1 MNNSSTVSTA
11 LPVVVCDDSSMA
23 RKQLQRTL
31 PQNWN
36 IDISLATNGLEALAL
51 IRAKANCLL
60 FLDLNMPVMDGY
72 QTLEIIAAEGL
83 ATQVIVVSGDV
94 QPEAHA
100 RVTQLGALA
109 FIEKPVAAD
118 YLAELLQDLGLYQ
131 TSAKKAPTLTAPV
144 DLPSVGATPT
154 AELLD
159 GLQEVAN
166 VAMGRS
172 ADLLARL
179 LNAFIQL
186 PIPKVNLLNSA
197 DLKMALTMTEAGATY
212 SAVCQ
217 GFIGSGV
224 AGEALM
230 IFDDTS
236 FADVAHL
243 LSWEG
248 EITPA
253 DELELLM
260 DMASLLAGAC
270 INGIGEQLDINFSQ
284 GHPMVLGQHVAI
296 GDLVSDSVHQW
307 NEILAVEITYHI
319 ENHDINCDLLLL
331 FTEDSIETLRQ
342 RCAILFS

>member
-1 MNNSSTVSTA
+1 MTNPLQSET

-23 RKQLQRTL
+23 RKQLQRSL
-31 PQNWN
+31 PQDWN
-36 IDISLATNGLEALAL
+36 VDISFATNGLEAMEL
-51 IRAKANCLL
+51 IRSHANCLL
-60 FLDLNMPVMDGY
+60 FLDLNMPHMDGY
-72 QTLEIIAAEGL
+72 QALELIAAEGL
-83 ATQVIVVSGDV
+83 ATQVIVVSGDI

-100 RVTQLGALA
+100 RVTGMGALA
-109 FIEKPVAAD
+109 FIEKPVMAD
-118 YLAELLQDLGLYQ
+118 NLAELLQDLGFYQ
-131 TSAKKAPTLTAPV
+131 NTGHAAPNAETRDLPALGNTPTV
-144 DLPSVGATPT
+144 DL
-154 AELLD
+154 LD
-159 GLQEVAN
+159 SLQEVAN

-224 AGEALM
+224 AGEALV

-248 EITPA
+248 EISKA

-270 INGIGEQLDINFSQ
+270 INGIGDQLDINFSQ

-296 GDLVSDSVHQW
+296 GDLVSESVHQW

-331 FTEDSIETLRQ
+331 FTEDSIEALKQ
-342 RCAILFS
+342 RFAVLFS

>member
-1 MNNSSTVSTA
+1 MANPLQSET

-23 RKQLQRTL
+23 RKQLQRSL
-31 PQNWN
+31 PQDWN
-36 IDISLATNGLEALAL
+36 VDISLATNGLEAMELV
-51 IRAKANCLL
+51 RTYDNCLL
-60 FLDLNMPVMDGY
+60 FLDLNMPHMDGY
-72 QTLEIIAAEGL
+72 QTLELIAAEGL
-83 ATQVIVVSGDV
+83 ATQVIVVSGDI

-100 RVTQLGALA
+100 RVTEMGALA
-109 FIEKPVAAD
+109 FIEKPVMAD
-118 YLAELLQDLGLYQ
+118 NLAELLEELGFYQNTGYAAPNAEVRDLPALGN
-131 TSAKKAPTLTAPV
+131 TPTV
-144 DLPSVGATPT
+144 DL
-154 AELLD
+154 LD
-159 GLQEVAN
+159 SLQEVAN

-224 AGEALM
+224 AGEALV

-243 LSWEG
+243 LAWEG
-248 EITPA
+248 EISEA

-270 INGIGEQLDINFSQ
+270 INGIGDQLDISFSQ

-296 GDLVSDSVHQW
+296 GDLVSESVHQW

-331 FTEDSIETLRQ
+331 FTEDSIEALKQ
-342 RCAILFS
+342 RFAVLFS

>member
-1 MNNSSTVSTA
+1 MTDPLQSEI

-23 RKQLQRTL
+23 RKQLQRSL
-31 PQNWN
+31 PQDWN
-36 IDISLATNGLEALAL
+36 VDISLATNGLEAMEL
-51 IRAKANCLL
+51 IRSRANCLL
-60 FLDLNMPVMDGY
+60 FLDLNMPHMDGY
-72 QTLEIIAAEGL
+72 QTLERISAEGL
-83 ATQVIVVSGDV
+83 ATQVIVVSGDI

-100 RVTQLGALA
+100 RVTEMGALA
-109 FIEKPVAAD
+109 FIEKPVMAD
-118 YLAELLQDLGLYQ
+118 NLAELLEDLGFYQ
-131 TSAKKAPTLTAPV
+131 NIGLATPNTEASDLPALGNTPTV
-144 DLPSVGATPT
+144 DL
-154 AELLD
+154 LD
-159 GLQEVAN
+159 SLQEVAN

-224 AGEALM
+224 AGEALV

-243 LSWEG
+243 LAWEG
-248 EITPA
+248 EISEA

-270 INGIGEQLDINFSQ
+270 INGIGDQLDISFSQ

-296 GDLVSDSVHQW
+296 GDLVSESVHQW

-331 FTEDSIETLRQ
+331 FTEDSIEALKQ
-342 RCAILFS
+342 RFAVLFS

>member
-1 MNNSSTVSTA
+1 
-11 LPVVVCDDSSMA
+11 
-23 RKQLQRTL
+23 
-31 PQNWN
+31 
-36 IDISLATNGLEALAL
+36 
-51 IRAKANCLL
+51 
-60 FLDLNMPVMDGY
+60 
-72 QTLEIIAAEGL
+72 
-83 ATQVIVVSGDV
+83 
-94 QPEAHA
+94 
-100 RVTQLGALA
+100 LGALA
-109 FIEKPVAAD
+109 FIEKPVVVES
-118 YLAELLQDLGLYQ
+118 LAELLQELGFYQGTGGAAPRVENADLSNASDLSDLGN
-131 TSAKKAPTLTAPV
+131 TPTV
-144 DLPSVGATPT
+144 DL
-154 AELLD
+154 LD
-159 GLQEVAN
+159 SLQEVAN

-179 LNAFIQL
+179 LNAFIQM

-224 AGEALM
+224 AGEALV

-243 LSWEG
+243 LAWEG
-248 EITPA
+248 EISKA

-270 INGIGEQLDINFSQ
+270 INGIGDQLDINFSQ

-296 GDLVSDSVHQW
+296 GDLVSESVHQW

-331 FTEDSIETLRQ
+331 FTEDSIEALKQ
-342 RCAILFS
+342 RFAVLFS